1 MKSKVQVSTFTK
13 GARALLPALALLIS
27 LSPRLPVSA
36 ASAGDWQVG
45 VKSADGPLTP
55 YWVTLSNGQVLGK
68 TAGVPAAVTPLV
80 SGDLTPYLTSATAAS
95 TYQPLAT
102 ILTTLANLSN
112 ATGVLTN
119 DGAGVFSYIAS
130 GTGGAT
136 TDAGKIAVF
145 DGLGGLRAANDINV
159 YGSQHSDSLMARLFS
174 DATSGG
180 LQLTR
185 SGGVYAVT
193 FRPGSLT
200 ANRTLT
206 VPNATG
212 TIALTSDITGTNSGT
227 NTGDQTI
234 TLTGDVTGSGTGS
247 FAATLANTAVTAGS
261 YTSANITVDAKGRIT
276 AAASGS
282 SGLTIGT
289 TTTSG
294 AASGDL
300 LTSDGTLL
308 QKLTPGTGVSTWL
321 GTPSKANLNSA
332 VSDDDPAYVGTA
344 NIYTAAQIIN
354 MGDGDPFKVQ
364 RSASDRFKITT
375 TATAGNIWFGDASYF
390 SHETSNGAWIMR
402 YGGSERGRIIFAEN
416 AYNIELKT
424 ATTGDYGVLIANNSY
439 NGAYLASDI
448 RLSTTVG
455 VFKIEANPRQAIGAY
470 TGPGHTLALIGG
482 QAQTTSTGGAG
493 GLLSISGGAAG
504 GSGNNNG
511 GNVTIQGGAPTGSG
525 VVGTVTLGSGGSAF
539 NSIKRSS
546 VTLVAG
552 TVTVS
557 DTATTANTH
566 VSIMASTSAGTVG
579 TGYTVAVTAGVGYT
593 ITAIGSV
600 LETSTLV
607 LKVTHF

>member
-119 DGAGVFSYIAS
+119 DGAGVFSYIAR

-185 SGGVYAVT
+185 SGGAYAVT

-289 TTTSG
+289 TTITG
-294 AASGDL
+294 ASAGDL
-300 LTSDGTLL
+300 LTSDGTNL

-321 GTPSKANLNSA
+321 ATPTVANLNSA
-332 VSDDDPAYVGTA
+332 VSDAD
-344 NIYTAAQIIN
+344 
-354 MGDGDPFKVQ
+354 
-364 RSASDRFKITT
+364 
-375 TATAGNIWFGDASYF
+375 
-390 SHETSNGAWIMR
+390 
-402 YGGSERGRIIFAEN
+402 
-416 AYNIELKT
+416 L
-424 ATTGDYGVLIANNSY
+424 ATTGANTFSAAQSGTDFNSSGRFYGASQPGY
-439 NGAYLASDI
+439 PQFTETGYSGNGMRVYSD
-448 RLSTTVG
+448 RVD
-455 VFKIEANPRQAIGAY
+455 FW
-470 TGPGHTLALIGG
+470 IGG
-482 QAQTTSTGGAG
+482 SVQFGVYSGQANFASSAM
-493 GLLSISGGAAG
+493 AW
-504 GSGNNNG
+504 SGNVLLY
-511 GNVTIQGGAPTGSG
+511 GNSDGTGRLVQRNAANAQAFSVANTYTSFTSKEEVEIG
-525 VVGTVTLGSGGSAF
+525 WTSNVAHLWTLKGSGGGTARDLVLGFDSTEKARVSSSGF
-539 NSIKRSS
+539 TIGSTGTAIASIKRASA
-546 VTLVAG
+546 TLVAG

-557 DTATTANTH
+557 DTATTANT
-566 VSIMASTSAGTVG
+566 VVLMSVITPGGTVG
-579 TGYTVAVTAGVGYT
+579 TLDYDVSAGSSYT
-593 ITAIGSV
+593 INSSSATD
-600 LETSTLV
+600 TSTINLTV
-607 LKVTHF
+607 FHFP